1 MTMLARQT
9 MSVEE
14 YLEFEKTSEIRHEFV
29 DGQIYAMAGEKKQ
42 HNRIAFRIAKLLD
55 DAAQQ
60 KGCQVY
66 LENIK
71 VRTRGTKYRY
81 PDIVVTCEQN
91 DDEYTVFDPCAL
103 FEVLSSSTEEIDGL
117 DKVEEYLKLSGL
129 QRYVMLRQD
138 RAAATVYSRD
148 PSGWHVEIIE
158 DSGEFDVP
166 CLNTKLTLEQIY
178 AGLLE
183 TEPS

>member
-1 MTMLARQT
+1 MLAPKT

-14 YLEFEKTSEIRHEFV
+14 YLEFEKTAETRHEYV
-29 DGQIYAMAGEKKQ
+29 DGQLYAMAGEKKQ

-66 LENIK
+66 LENVK

-81 PDIVVTCEQN
+81 PDVVVTCERN

-103 FEVLSSSTEEIDGL
+103 FEVLSHSTEGTDGL
-117 DKVEEYLKLSGL
+117 DKVQEYLKLPGL

-148 PSGWHVEIIE
+148 ATGWHVSILE
-158 DSGEFDVP
+158 DSGEFDLP
-166 CLNTKLTLEQIY
+166 CLDAKLTLEQIY